1 MSDPIKPPSDPFK
14 PFCASSDQPWDVHA
28 AGHLLRRAGFGP
40 TEQRLDQILKQS
52 PQGAVASLIDY
63 DVSVDPLDDL
73 LESVNG
79 FVLPFSRIDKND
91 RFATTAP
98 TWCVY
103 RMLYTQRA
111 LQEKLALFWHNRFAT
126 SLVKVENQMLMHH
139 QIDLFRRMGMGSFR
153 DMLVAVGR
161 DPAMLVWLDGQT
173 NRKGHPNENYAREI
187 MELFALG
194 VGNYTEKDIQ
204 ELARAFT
211 GWRVNGEQAFFDGKT
226 FDDGVKEAFGKRG
239 NFNDE
244 SAVDLILEQP
254 AAPRFIARKLLQE
267 FVSPYPLPEH
277 VEHYAKRLREC
288 KWEIKPVLTEI
299 LTSRLFFSDWAYR
312 SKIKSPLELVI
323 GTALALGGKPHV
335 SFLRDQAAKMGQSI
349 LMPPGVKGWD
359 GGEAW
364 INANTILMRFNFA
377 LAATT
382 QRGGEFV
389 RKSEIESHLAACGLD
404 TAEKITDHFSRLLL
418 DGRVDDDARKSFLE
432 YANSNQGKG
441 SASKGE
447 NYNPTIRGLLHLIMS
462 SPEYQLA

>member
-14 PFCASSDQPWDVHA
+14 PFRPDSDQPWDVHTA
-28 AGHLLRRAGFGP
+28 AHLLRRAGFGP
-40 TEQRLDQILKQS
+40 TPQRLEQMLKQS
-52 PQGAVASLIDY
+52 PQEAVALLTDY
-63 DVSVDPLDDL
+63 DVAIDPLNDL
-73 LESVNG
+73 LEQLDG
-79 FVLPFSRIDKND
+79 FVIPFSRIDKND
-91 RFATTAP
+91 RYATTAP
-98 TWCVY
+98 TWCIY
-103 RMLYTQRA
+103 RMLYTQRP

-126 SLVKVENQMLMHH
+126 SLVKVENQMLMHR
-139 QIDLFRRMGMGSFR
+139 QVELFRRMGMGSFC

-161 DPAMLVWLDGQT
+161 DPAMLLWLDGQT

-211 GWRVNGEQAFFDGKT
+211 GWRVNGERASFDAKS
-226 FDDGVKEAFGKRG
+226 FDDGVKEAFDKRG
-239 NFNDE
+239 AFNDE

-254 AAPRFIARKLLQE
+254 AAPRFIARKLLEE
-267 FVSPYPLPEH
+267 FVNPYPLPEH
-277 VEHYAKRLREC
+277 VEHYAKRLLDC
-288 KWEIKPVLTEI
+288 KWEIKPVLKEI

-323 GTALALGGKPHV
+323 GTALALGGKPHT

-359 GGEAW
+359 GGENW

-377 LAATT
+377 LAAST
-382 QRGGEFV
+382 QRNGEFV
-389 RKSEIESHLAACGLD
+389 RKSDIEGDLAARGIS
-404 TAEKITDHFSRLLL
+404 TPQKITEHFCRLLL
-418 DGRVDDDARKSFLE
+418 DDRIPDDARQSFIE
-432 YANSNQGKG
+432 YAASNKG
-441 SASKGE
+441 GGPAAKGDP
-447 NYNPTIRGLLHLIMS
+447 YNPTIRGLLHLIMS